1 MKRFFSA
8 TGMYLTKTLRGV
20 RFWCAVA
27 LYIGLLAL
35 ISQDLISEY
44 SDVAYI
50 FHYAFANSTSY
61 FLLII
66 CALPSA
72 AVFAEEWSAKRFVST
87 YTRTKRVP
95 FSASMI
101 ISSFLSALIVSVVAS
116 VLYMTILSFIY
127 PVSGDTSDIGYLQ
140 QMNSYANGGLAVSG
154 NFFLYYFMV
163 FITQGCLMGLFSAF
177 ATLLSIKLTDSNI
190 AVVMPMILY
199 ITVTNIMSYLPISNL
214 LNPYHVYSQSGTVY
228 RTLFPGSTDGFSVV
242 SMLYPLIYTVVIL
255 FVFTVIAHYMI
266 IQKYEKYN
274 DIG

>member
-1 MKRFFSA
+1 MKRFLTA
-8 TGMYLTKTLRGV
+8 TGMYLIKTFRGV
-20 RFWCAVA
+20 RFWCAIA

-50 FHYAFANSTSY
+50 LHYAFANSTSY

-66 CALPSA
+66 CALPGS
-72 AVFAEEWSAKRFVST
+72 AVFAEEWSAKRFVSI
-87 YTRTKRVP
+87 YSRTKRAS
-95 FSASMI
+95 FSSGMI
-101 ISSFLSALIVSVVAS
+101 VSSFLSALIVSLSAS
-116 VLYMTILSFIY
+116 FLYMAILSFKY
-127 PVSGDTSDIGYLQ
+127 PVCGDPSDIGYLQ
-140 QMNSYANGGLAVSG
+140 QMSSYANGGLAASG
-154 NFFLYYFMV
+154 NYLLYYFME

-199 ITVTNIMSYLPISNL
+199 ITVTNIMSYLPVPKL

-228 RTLFPGSTDGFSVV
+228 RTLFPDSTDGFSVV

-255 FVFTVIAHYMI
+255 FLFTVIAHFMI